1 MERLKELLGKELY
14 NQISSRIEEHNNKD
28 ENKEK
33 RIRLANLESGEYVAK
48 GKYDLETG
56 RLNDLLKG
64 KEAEIS
70 KANNLI
76 SEMKKDAKGNEDL
89 QGKIKDYE
97 TAVTNLKAQLQEAK
111 FNSALKVALLSEKA
125 VDIDYLMFKINEK
138 LKEQGKNLELDENE
152 NIKGIDELILET
164 KATYPTQFE
173 TANVG
178 KGIVIDPLK
187 LSKGKDTDEG
197 ITKSDL
203 LNKSYAERNRIYND
217 NPEMYKQIMNS

>member
-14 NQISSRIEEHNNKD
+14 NQISSRIEEHNNKY
-28 ENKEK
+28 ENKDK
-33 RIRLANLESGEYVAK
+33 KVKLANLESGEYVAK
-48 GKYDLETG
+48 GKYDLEIG
-56 RLNDLLKG
+56 RLNNLLNG

-70 KANNLI
+70 KANSII
-76 SEMKKDAKGNEDL
+76 SEMKKDAKGNEEL

-97 TAVTNLKAQLQEAK
+97 TAITNLKAQLQK
-111 FNSALKVALLSEKA
+111 TKLNSALKVALLSEKA
-125 VDIDYLMFKINEK
+125 VDIDYLTFKINEK

-152 NIKGIDELILET
+152 NIKGIDELISET
-164 KATYPTQFE
+164 KTTYPTQFE
-173 TANVG
+173 TANDG

-187 LSKGKDTDEG
+187 LSKGKDPDAG

-203 LNKSYAERNRIYND
+203 LNKSYAERNRIFND